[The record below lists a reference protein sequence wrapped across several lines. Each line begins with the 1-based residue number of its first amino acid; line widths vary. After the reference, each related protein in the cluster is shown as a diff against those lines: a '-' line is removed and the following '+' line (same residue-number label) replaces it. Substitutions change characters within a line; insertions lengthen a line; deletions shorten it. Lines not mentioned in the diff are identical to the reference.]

1 MKRKNNKGLLK
12 KEAFSIIDTAETEN
26 RALTDE
32 EKEKLEEIETEMK
45 DAEEEPQ
52 DEEVKPQDEEKP
64 QDEPEKEDKETEEKS
79 DDTVEDEEEK
89 EDRSEDEKEP
99 EEKPEEEEKSD
110 EEEEPED
117 KEEERNITN
126 AINSNKVMKEFR
138 LLSAIR
144 DIANNRSMDEA
155 SKAVANAGAEEMR
168 KAGLSFGGQIQ
179 LPIESRTIA
188 VQGEGGVHGDI
199 IETEFTNILE
209 PLRAKNVLVEAGSK
223 FMTNLVGDVQV
234 PVMGKTNVGWAGEVS
249 EATSGDPAF
258 SHVVMSPKRLTA
270 YIDLSKQFLA
280 QDSLGAE
287 NLIREDI
294 VKALNNKLEET
305 ILGAASGTTTQPEGM
320 FYTISATE
328 VTNFADVCNKEAELE
343 DANVYGEKVYVMS
356 NKAKAAFRNMAKST
370 KSTQLVMENG
380 EIDGTKAINTSMI
393 ADKKYIYGDFSNLVI
408 GQWGAIDL
416 TVDPYTLARSGQVR
430 LVINAYFDAKVV
442 RPEGFTA
449 GYIA

>member
-1 MKRKNNKGLLK
+1 MKRKNDKGLLK

-32 EKEKLEEIETEMK
+32 EKEKLEEIESEMK
-45 DAEEEPQ
+45 ADEEEPQ
-52 DEEVKPQDEEKP
+52 EEEKP
-64 QDEPEKEDKETEEKS
+64 QDEPEKEDKEEEKS
-79 DDTVEDEEEK
+79 EDKPEDEEEK
-89 EDRSEDEKEP
+89 EDRSEDEEKEP
-99 EEKPEEEEKSD
+99 EDKPEEEEKSD
-110 EEEEPED
+110 EEEEPD
-117 KEEERNITN
+117 GKKEERNITN
-126 AINSNKVMKEFR
+126 TFKSNKVMKEFR
-138 LLSAIR
+138 LLGAIR

-209 PLRAKNVLVEAGSK
+209 PLRAKNVLVEAGAK

-234 PVMGKTNVGWAGEVS
+234 PVMGKTNVGWSGEVS

-320 FYTISATE
+320 FYTISATQ

-343 DANVYGEKVYVMS
+343 DANVYGDKIYVLS

-393 ADKKYIYGDFSNLVI
+393 ADKKYLYGDFSNLII

-442 RPEGFTA
+442 RPDAFTA
-449 GYIA
+449 GVIA